1 MIPSDTRYRREK
13 GMEFDSELV
22 RGVVEPVVL
31 RLLAERRMY
40 GYEII
45 KVVNE
50 RTKGSLAW
58 KEGTLYPCLHRMES
72 SGLIKGEWQEA
83 GIGGRQRKYYALS
96 AKGRALLKTKT
107 YVWSAFSTA
116 VNAILC
122 PGAPA

>member
-1 MIPSDTRYRREK
+1 
-13 GMEFDSELV
+13 MEFDSELM

-31 RLLAERRMY
+31 RLLADRRMY

-50 RTKGSLAW
+50 RTKGTLEW

-72 SGLIKGEWQEA
+72 SGLIKGEWEENA
-83 GIGGRQRKYYALS
+83 ATGKPRKYYALS
-96 AKGRALLKTKT
+96 PKGSALLKAKT
-107 YVWSAFSTA
+107 QEWSAFSSA

-122 PGAPA
+122 QGAPA